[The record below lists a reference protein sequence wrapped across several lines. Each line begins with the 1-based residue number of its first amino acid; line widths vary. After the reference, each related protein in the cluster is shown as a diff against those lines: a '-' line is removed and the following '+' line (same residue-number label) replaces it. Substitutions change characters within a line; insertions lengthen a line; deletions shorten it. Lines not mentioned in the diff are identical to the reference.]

1 MPDEKD
7 FIDLVDFQKMVDE
20 LEKISYEAEV
30 GSVRNN
36 FQKLSVESERQ
47 AAEDLNK
54 TFYKAV
60 EKGLETLNG
69 VPSPLTIEESKSFD
83 DKHESA
89 VREVE
94 LIKRKIGYAKKLL
107 IKEIEKEKGYDMALE
122 NRGNIRKISKRFY
135 GTKKDSISYE
145 DYLKAREVRDSF
157 NKEEAFS
164 FFSDEDE
171 E

>member
-20 LEKISYEAEV
+20 LEKISYQAEL

-36 FQKLSVESERQ
+36 FQKMAAESNEQ
-47 AAEDLNK
+47 ASEDLNK
-54 TFYKAV
+54 IFYRAV

-69 VPSPLTIEESKSFD
+69 VPTPLTIEESKSFD
-83 DKHESA
+83 EKHKST

-94 LIKRKIGYAKKLL
+94 LIKRKIAYAKKLL
-107 IKEIEKEKGYDMALE
+107 NKEIEKEKGYDMALE

-135 GTKKDSISYE
+135 GEKKNIISYQ

-164 FFSDEDE
+164 FFSDEE